1 MLLLSAVVLFALSH
15 GSGTGGEVTE
25 ALAPSAPRS
34 MGRLSVLK
42 EGEDQDI
49 ATLSLIVGQRS
60 LESDGWEPN
69 EDQFTVGLEF
79 DSYRVSDWLGLDAGF
94 HYADDDS
101 GGGFGQT
108 TELFIGVRKT
118 FSIGQSGVHPYA
130 GAGLAHIWTVN
141 GVAQGNTILADTD
154 NSFGAYLR
162 GGLFY
167 TIANLINVGADVR
180 ALLGTSISDS
190 FGTDSADYV
199 QFALTVGYS
208 F

>member
-1 MLLLSAVVLFALSH
+1 MLLLSAVALFGLSH
-15 GSGTGGEVTE
+15 GSGSGGEVAATSVDPG
-25 ALAPSAPRS
+25 ALPRI
-34 MGRLSVLK
+34 RVLK

-49 ATLSLIVGQRS
+49 ATLSFLVGQRS

-69 EDQFTVGLEF
+69 EDQFTIGLEF
-79 DSYRVSDWLGLDAGF
+79 DSYRVSDWFGLDAGF

-108 TELFIGVRKT
+108 TEVFLGARKT
-118 FSIGQSGVHPYA
+118 FAIGKTGLHPYA

-141 GVAQGNTILADTD
+141 GVASGPTILADTD
-154 NSFGAYLR
+154 SSFGFYLR
-162 GGLFY
+162 GGLY
-167 TIANLINVGADVR
+167 YSIANIVNVGADLR
-180 ALLGTSISDS
+180 ALLGTDISDS
-190 FGTDSADYV
+190 FGTDSADYF